1 MKKLLRI
8 SLVAMLAIFGLG
20 NAMAEDIIWQED
32 WTGWTAKIDPNTDS
46 KCPSNYSFTG
56 TTFQDDGVTY
66 KGGTGCY
73 NEGSAGGEAP
83 EMLIAKNGGS
93 FTATI
98 SLGSKS
104 GNMFLAFKC
113 NKNITVTVTGGT
125 LGEVEKTSNDY
136 VYPIT
141 GASGTLTIKFEN
153 NLTSNARLDN
163 IKLYQ
168 GTAKKPAGLSWGKSS
183 ASVTLGDPDDTYKY
197 IPTLQNPNNLSVSC
211 TSSDTNVATVAND
224 GTVTV
229 KGAGETKITASF
241 AGNSEY
247 EAAEVSFTLTVKEP
261 ASEAKVIDATV
272 AEALAVINGLEDG
285 AKTTDQYK
293 VTGYV
298 VGAPDFQ
305 RNKDNNELYGNVNL
319 EIADEAGG
327 TTTLTIFRARKDAD
341 MNKFTEDDLNMI
353 KEGDKVVF
361 QGVLQ
366 KFVQNDVMTPEL
378 SNGYLV
384 SVTSGI
390 HAVTIDDAN
399 APAYSLDGR
408 RVNSNYRG
416 VVIKNGKKVMMK

>member
-1 MKKLLRI
+1 M
-8 SLVAMLAIFGLG
+8 ST
-20 NAMAEDIIWQED
+20 N
-32 WTGWTAKIDPNTDS
+32 
-46 KCPSNYSFTG
+46 
-56 TTFQDDGVTY
+56 
-66 KGGTGCY
+66 
-73 NEGSAGGEAP
+73 
-83 EMLIAKNGGS
+83 
-93 FTATI
+93 
-98 SLGSKS
+98 
-104 GNMFLAFKC
+104 
-113 NKNITVTVTGGT
+113 
-125 LGEVEKTSNDY
+125 
-136 VYPIT
+136 
-141 GASGTLTIKFEN
+141 
-153 NLTSNARLDN
+153 SNARLDN

-168 GTAKKPAGLSWGKSS
+168 GTAKKPAGLSWGKAST
-183 ASVTLGDPDDTYKY
+183 SVTYGGDYSN

-211 TSSDTNVATVAND
+211 TSSDTNVATAAND

-229 KGAGETKITASF
+229 KGAGETTITASF

-261 ASEAKVIDATV
+261 AAEAKVIDATV

-298 VGAPDFQ
+298 VGTPEFQ
-305 RNKDNNELYGNVNL
+305 RNKDNELYGNVNL

-327 TTTLTIFRARKDAD
+327 TTTLTIYHALKDAD
-341 MNKFTEDDLNMI
+341 KNKFTEDDLNMI

-366 KFVQNDVMTPEL
+366 KFVKNDVMTPEL
-378 SNGYLV
+378 YNGYLV

-416 VVIKNGKKVMMK
+416 VVIKNGKKVIMK

>member
-32 WTGWTAKIDPNTDS
+32 FS
-46 KCPSNYSFTG
+46 KYHKDDVPS
-56 TTFQDDGVTY
+56 
-66 KGGTGCY
+66 GGTY
-73 NEGSAGGEAP
+73 NYVCTDGASLTKIYEENLATGDSPELLVSKKNTEKPGGT
-83 EMLIAKNGGS
+83 

-104 GNMFLAFKC
+104 GDMFLAFKC
-113 NKNITVTVTGGT
+113 NQNITVTVTGGT

-136 VYPIT
+136 IYPIT

-153 NLTSNARLDN
+153 NLTKNARLDN

-168 GTAKKPAGLSWGKSS
+168 GTAKKPAGLSWGKAS
-183 ASVTLGDPDDTYKY
+183 ASVTFGDPDDTYKY

-211 TSSDTNVATVAND
+211 TSTDTNVATVAND

-229 KGAGETKITASF
+229 KGAGETTITASF

-247 EAAEVSFTLTVKEP
+247 DAAEVSFTLTVKEP
-261 ASEAKVIDATV
+261 ATEAKVIDATV

-298 VGAPDFQ
+298 VGTPDFQ
-305 RNKDNNELYGNVNL
+305 RKKDNNELYGNVNL

-327 TTTLTIFRARKDAD
+327 TTTLTIFRAWKDAD
-341 MNKFTEDDLNMI
+341 KNHFTEDDLNMI

-366 KFVQNDVMTPEL
+366 KFVKNGVMTPEL
-378 SNGYLV
+378 SGGYLV